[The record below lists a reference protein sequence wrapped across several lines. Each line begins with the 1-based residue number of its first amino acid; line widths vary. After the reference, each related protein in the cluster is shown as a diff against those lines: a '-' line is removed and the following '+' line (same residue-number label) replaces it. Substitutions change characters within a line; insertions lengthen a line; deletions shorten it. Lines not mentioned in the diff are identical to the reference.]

1 MEVSSICLCKK
12 TFLHC
17 FATWHTV
24 EVVVER
30 CQISELR
37 NMKIGRREILMWRFS
52 TKWRKWKMTSR
63 KVTATEWIVNENKLS
78 QAPLVAWHVL
88 SSIWVHFGPWGLIFL
103 VKNWFSHIFPAP
115 AWSPYQSLFLRY
127 EIEKGL
133 RAVYLNPDV
142 RLRWWASRN
151 RLFNSC
157 LVSALM
163 IDCLVNLVN
172 LCNTFNI

>member
-1 MEVSSICLCKK
+1 MGVSSIFLCKK

-17 FATWHTV
+17 LAMWHTV

-52 TKWRKWKMTSR
+52 TKWGKWKMTSR

-88 SSIWVHFGPWGLIFL
+88 SSIWVHFGTWGLIFL
-103 VKNWFSHIFPAP
+103 VKNQFSHIFPAS
-115 AWSPYQSLFLRY
+115 AWSPFLAVNLTAKQARLELWGYHVRY
-127 EIEKGL
+127 EKEHK
-133 RAVYLNPDV
+133 LNV
-142 RLRWWASRN
+142 EG
-151 RLFNSC
+151 
-157 LVSALM
+157 
-163 IDCLVNLVN
+163 
-172 LCNTFNI
+172 